1 MAKRKFI
8 ESEDELDKKS
18 TEVAT
23 TLLQESDR
31 GCVLVGAAL
40 IDEVLEV
47 LLRSKLE
54 SEPIIVKEVVDPLF
68 RRNGPLSSFWG
79 RIQLSYA
86 LGLINR
92 GTYDDLEIIRDLRNS
107 FAHQY
112 GPASLDAT
120 DVADKIDRLK
130 TGDRYARAF
139 CAVVEKELEEIR
151 FASKKKGRPIDI
163 PKGLSGTRI
172 RFMCCT
178 AVLVSKIGNARPLRK
193 R

>member
-8 ESEDELDKKS
+8 ESEDELVKKS
-18 TEVAT
+18 IEVAK
-23 TLLQESDR
+23 TLFQESDR

-54 SEPIIVKEVVDPLF
+54 SEPRIVREVVNPLF
-68 RRNGPLSSFWG
+68 ITNGPLSSFWA

-92 GTYDDLEIIRDLRNS
+92 GTYDDLEIIRNLRNS

-112 GPASLDAT
+112 GPVSLDAT
-120 DVADKIDRLK
+120 DVADKIDLLK
-130 TGDRYARAF
+130 SGDRYARAF
-139 CAVVEKELEEIR
+139 CAVVEEELEEIH
-151 FASKKKGRPIDI
+151 FAAKKKGRPVDI
-163 PKGLSGTRI
+163 PKGLSETRI

-178 AVLVSKIGNARPLRK
+178 AVLVSKIGNAIPNRQ
-193 R
+193 